1 MTVAEAVRKFE
12 RLAKLCPYLVP
23 TEEQRVKRML
33 EMFRLDISLSNN
45 QGNNQNIGQQ
55 VSQPHRQNKN
65 NKRKGN
71 NQANRDTHQPAPKK
85 NNVTYPTCGK
95 YGKNHPGECRHG
107 TLAGNDELS
116 NVPVVNEFT
125 SVFPE
130 ELPSLPPDREVTFE
144 IEVLPGTAPI
154 SKAPYRM
161 ALAELKELQTQL
173 QELLDKGFIRPSHS
187 PWGAPVLFVKK
198 NDGTL
203 RMCIDYRELNKHRL
217 YAKFSK
223 CEFWLQSVQ
232 FLGHVIS
239 KDGSSVDPAKIEAVS
254 RWAAPTSVTEI

>member
-1 MTVAEAVRKFE
+1 MTVAKAIRKFE
-12 RLAKLCPYLVP
+12 RLAKLYPYLVP

-33 EMFRLDISLSNN
+33 EMFRPDISLSNRRKQNN
-45 QGNNQNIGQQ
+45 QGSNQNMGQQ
-55 VSQPHRQNKN
+55 VSQPQGQNKN

-71 NQANRDTHQPAPKK
+71 SQANRDTRQPAPKK
-85 NNVTYPTCGK
+85 NNREK
-95 YGKNHPGECRHG
+95 
-107 TLAGNDELS
+107 DELS
-116 NVPVVNEFT
+116 SVPVVNEFT

-144 IEVLPGTAPI
+144 IKVLPGTTPI
-154 SKAPYRM
+154 SKAPYHM
-161 ALAELKELQTQL
+161 APAELKELQTQL

-198 NDGTL
+198 KDGTL

-223 CEFWLQSVQ
+223 CKFWLESVQ

-239 KDGSSVDPAKIEAVS
+239 KDGLSVDPAKIEAIS